1 MSLFS
6 VVAHLMFPCLDFFAV
21 FSVVMLMYQG
31 FINVFFF
38 LDERINRVP
47 KKKTL
52 INPCYACTEFALLD
66 SFFLKIKEL
75 IYQTCS
81 QEFSI
86 LFLGINYGPV
96 KLIQGRQ
103 SLHKS
108 LQFRQLYVLVRNQN
122 STTKLLVDIPKKKL
136 IESML
141 DFRC

>member
-66 SFFLKIKEL
+66 SFF
-75 IYQTCS
+75 
-81 QEFSI
+81 F
-86 LFLGINYGPV
+86 
-96 KLIQGRQ
+96 
-103 SLHKS
+103 
-108 LQFRQLYVLVRNQN
+108 
-122 STTKLLVDIPKKKL
+122 
-136 IESML
+136 
-141 DFRC
+141 